1 MSYFYLNK
9 LLRSLDFEN
18 PLEGNDYENGTYYI
32 THDQEKIS
40 LEQLVGMILKNI
52 KLHASHQA
60 GSDIKDAVLSVPP
73 NWGWKSKMALINAA
87 NIADLSILGL
97 IN

>member
-1 MSYFYLNK
+1 
-9 LLRSLDFEN
+9 
-18 PLEGNDYENGTYYI
+18 
-32 THDQEKIS
+32 
-40 LEQLVGMILKNI
+40 MILKNV

-60 GSDIKDAVLSVPP
+60 GSDIKDAVLSIPP
-73 NWGWKSKMALINAA
+73 NWGWRSKMALINAA